1 MSEHNDTFMHLLN
14 KHLLAIY
21 YTKAILLDKCVEY
34 KVEKDLA
41 LDLKE
46 DMQ

>member
-14 KHLLAIY
+14 TYLLAIY
-21 YTKAILLDKCVEY
+21 YMSAIGLDRSIEHKI
-34 KVEKDLA
+34 EKYLA

-46 DMQ
+46 VMQ